1 MNKIELL
8 KSSFLTDLEE
18 NIFTSNFFL
27 NTWVGGSNL
36 EENKINLLVNNL
48 YLKDLEQDSEAFKMK
63 YLLAHDILNKKIYL
77 IEIEE
82 FLKFTDIQ
90 RLEWYSDFMDF
101 YIPRTIWYKAFCL
114 LQKNLPNKFKKVV

>member
-36 EENKINLLVNNL
+36 EENKINLLVNKL
-48 YLKDLEQDSEAFKMK
+48 YLKDLEQDPEAFKMK
-63 YLLAHDILNKKIYL
+63 YLLVHDILNKKIYL

-82 FLKFTDIQ
+82 FLKFTNTQ
-90 RLEWYSDFMDF
+90 RLEWYWDFMDF

-114 LQKNLPNKFKKVV
+114 LQKNLPNEFKRVI

>member
-36 EENKINLLVNNL
+36 EENKINLLVNKL
-48 YLKDLEQDSEAFKMK
+48 YLKDLEQDPEAFKMK

-82 FLKFTDIQ
+82 FLKFTNTQ
-90 RLEWYSDFMDF
+90 RLEWYWDFMDF